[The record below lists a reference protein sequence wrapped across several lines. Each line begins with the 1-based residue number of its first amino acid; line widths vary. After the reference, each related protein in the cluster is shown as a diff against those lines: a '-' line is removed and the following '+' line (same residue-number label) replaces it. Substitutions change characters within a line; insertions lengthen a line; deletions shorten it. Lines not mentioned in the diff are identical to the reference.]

1 MSCHKDRSR
10 YRSRL
15 EASSIAYWTIRI
27 IHDNRV
33 LPLFRNPY
41 KLLNAAGLQKGQT
54 VLEVGCGPGFF
65 TMPASIIVGD
75 QGHVYACDIQ
85 PRFVALVRE
94 KMEKKAVRNIT
105 PICVNASNTGLPD
118 KSVDLAFIFGLCYVA
133 SGLDNIISELC
144 RILKNQGIL
153 SFEKTRGSAKNMI
166 KEVEK
171 GGFVYT
177 WKRDRIFLFKKIVLK
192 SGFSTDSVINFDQAG
207 KGIKSGSAY

>member
-1 MSCHKDRSR
+1 MSCQKNRTR

-27 IHDNRV
+27 IHDNPV

-54 VLEVGCGPGFF
+54 VFEVGCGPGFF
-65 TMPASIIVGD
+65 TMPASEIVGD

-85 PRFVALVRE
+85 PRFVVLVKE
-94 KMEKKAVRNIT
+94 KIGKRAARNIT
-105 PICVNASNTGLPD
+105 PICVNVSNTGLPD
-118 KSVDLAFIFGLCYVA
+118 KSVDLVFIFGLRYVA
-133 SGLDNIISELC
+133 GGLHNMISELC
-144 RILKNQGIL
+144 RILKDQGIL
-153 SFEKTRGSAKNMI
+153 SFEKTGGSAKNMI

-177 WKRDRIFLFKKIVLK
+177 WKQDRIFLFKKIDLK
-192 SGFSTDSVINFDQAG
+192 SRVSTDSVICFDQVG
-207 KGIKSGSAY
+207 KGIKSGSTY